1 MKYLCLIYND
11 ENKLDTMPPNEI
23 DAFRGEHVAYEDE
36 LRKDGQL
43 ILAEP
48 LESVQT
54 ATTVRVRSDKLSI
67 TDGPSTETAEQ
78 LDGIF
83 LIDARD
89 LNDAIRIASKIP
101 SARLGSIEVRPVR
114 DVPNRPRSSAADQQ
128 AARG

>member
-11 ENKLDTMPPNEI
+11 ETKLDAMSTDEV
-23 DAFRGEHVAYEDE
+23 DAFCGEHVAYEDE
-36 LRKDGQL
+36 LREDGQL
-43 ILAEP
+43 IVAAP

-67 TDGPSTETAEQ
+67 TDGPFTETTEQ
-78 LDGIF
+78 LGGIF

-114 DVPNRPRSSAADQQ
+114 ALPDRLRRDAVGQQ
-128 AARG
+128 TARG